1 MNIPLIV
8 NKFYGTKVL
17 RIAEEIENDNISVNY
32 INTSQNVADILTKPL
47 SVKIFTKLT
56 ENWIY

>member
-1 MNIPLIV
+1 MNILLIV

>member
-1 MNIPLIV
+1 MNIPLLV

-32 INTSQNVADILTKPL
+32 INTSQNVADILMKPL
-47 SVKIFTKLT
+47 SVKIFAKLT

>member
-47 SVKIFTKLT
+47 SV
-56 ENWIY
+56 

>member
-47 SVKIFTKLT
+47 SVKIFAKLT